1 MTKNL
6 LAAIFLLISLQALSQ
21 DTTAIPYKSRFTN
34 ERALLLGFNAGSY
47 IYGEIGYAFNSYGTA
62 GHHPI
67 ATAFYGGSEIMIGRD
82 FIVGPKIGWQA
93 MGGLAMG
100 ANMIYYT
107 NFHGGSLV
115 LRPEFGIG
123 MERFKMVYGWNVK
136 ITNKDF
142 DRINTHL
149 FSFSYLITL
158 KTIKQ

>member
-6 LAAIFLLISLQALSQ
+6 LTAVILLISLQALSQ
-21 DTTAIPYKSRFTN
+21 ETPYKSRSTK
-34 ERALLLGFNAGSY
+34 EHTLLVGFNAANY
-47 IYGEIGYAFNSYGTA
+47 IYGEIGYAFNRYGTA

-67 ATAFYGGSEIMIGRD
+67 ATAFYGGSEVMIGKD
-82 FIVGPKIGWQA
+82 FIIGPKIGWQA

-100 ANMIYYT
+100 GSMIYYT
-107 NFHGGSLV
+107 NFDAGSLV

-142 DRINTHL
+142 ERINTHL